1 MTRTKKAKA
10 KYHDYY
16 DLIFRGYGE
25 DDHIKRKE
33 GATLHTFEEVASSRD
48 LFGVFREDI
57 IMIDADD
64 HDTANT
70 IHNILVETGV
80 KFYYQM
86 TDRGQHFFF
95 RKGKLGHYI
104 KSNSNQKT
112 AIGLVVDY
120 KNSANDGT
128 KLVKDSTPREILEG
142 ENGGDLQDL
151 PCWLTRI
158 KTDMEVANLQNGDGR
173 NDTLF
178 NYILVLMR
186 FHLNKD
192 EIRQI
197 IKLINNYCFTEKLSD
212 RELKTILRDE
222 AFPSIQAAFTTT
234 EKDYT
239 GKAKTKV
246 LYEGIADY
254 VIAEQDICKIEDELY
269 RYKDGVYTVL
279 DSDGF
284 DSCVMNTIKGT
295 NINFRRELKPHIKER
310 AEAKQLTS
318 YNYICFKNGVY
329 DIVNDVLLPHNKE
342 YVFVNQIPHSYD
354 PDAKPVELIDTFLKN
369 LSCNDTDVIQLLIE
383 MIGYCFYR
391 RNKLTKF
398 FIIVGEGENGKSTF
412 LDYVKYILGE
422 TNTSEQSLQ
431 ELCSDK
437 FGTWMLKD
445 KLLNVGDDIDK
456 EFVEK
461 TGIIKKLVD
470 GNTFMSQQKGK
481 NQFKLT
487 YTGKL
492 MFSCNEIPRFKDDT
506 HGWERRKVIVPFY
519 ADFKNNK
526 SLKIPFIEEKITH
539 PECVEYTIKLAV
551 QALRKIIN
559 DGFIEPQV
567 VIDRTE
573 QNRKDNNPILQFV
586 EERDIEG
593 VNKKELYL
601 AYQVWCKENG
611 CTFVSSNV
619 FSRSVSR
626 LGYNTVSTK
635 DKARNTVYYFTKS
648 KDSQLMMS

>member
-1 MTRTKKAKA
+1 MTRSKRPSAE
-10 KYHDYY
+10 YHEIYKE
-16 DLIFRGYGE
+16 IFRGFSSDEYVS
-25 DDHIKRKE
+25 RKNNE
-33 GATLHTFEEVASSRD
+33 KLSTFEEVAASRD
-48 LFGVFREDI
+48 LFGVFKEDI
-57 IMIDADD
+57 VMIDADD
-64 HDTANT
+64 HDTANA
-70 IHNILVETGV
+70 IHKILIETGT

-95 RKGKLGHYI
+95 RKGKLGQYI

-112 AIGLVVDY
+112 AIGLMVDY
-120 KNSANDGT
+120 KVSANDGT
-128 KLVKDSTPREILEG
+128 KLVKDSKPREILPG
-142 ENGGDLQDL
+142 DNGGDLQDL
-151 PCWLTRI
+151 PCWLTRV
-158 KTDMEVANLQNGDGR
+158 KTDMEVADLQNGDGR

-192 EIRQI
+192 DIRAI

-212 RELKTILRDE
+212 RELKVILRDE

-239 GKAKTKV
+239 GKTKTKV

-254 VIAEQDICKIEDELY
+254 VIAEQDICKIDEELY
-269 RYKDGVYTVL
+269 RYKDGMYSLL
-279 DSDGF
+279 DSEGF

-295 NINFRRELKPHIKER
+295 NINFRRELKPHIRER
-310 AEAKQLTS
+310 AELKELTS
-318 YNYICFKNGVY
+318 YNYICFKNGIY
-329 DIVNDVLLPHNKE
+329 DIMNDVIIPHSKD
-342 YVFVNQIPHSYD
+342 YVFVNQIPHDYI
-354 PDAKPVELIDTFLKN
+354 PGAEPVELINTFLNN
-369 LSCNDTDVIQLLIE
+369 LSCKDKDVAQLLIE

-422 TNTSEQSLQ
+422 FNTSEQTLQ
-431 ELCSDK
+431 ELCTDK

-445 KLLNVGDDIDK
+445 KLINVGDDIDK

-461 TGIIKKLVD
+461 TGVIKKLVD
-470 GNTFMSQQKGK
+470 GNTFMAQRKGK
-481 NQFKLT
+481 DQFKLT

-506 HGWERRKVIVPFY
+506 YGWERRKVIVPFY
-519 ADFKNNK
+519 ADFKNDK
-526 SLKIPFIEEKITH
+526 SLKIPFIEEKLKST
-539 PECVEYTIKLAV
+539 ECVEYIISLAV
-551 QALRKIIN
+551 QSLRKIIN

-567 VIDRTE
+567 VKERTE
-573 QNRKDNNPILQFV
+573 QNRRDNNPILQFV
-586 EERDIEG
+586 EERDIDR

-626 LGYNTVSTK
+626 LGYETGSMK
-635 DKARNTVYYFTKS
+635 DKARNTIYYFTKN
-648 KDSQLMMS
+648 KESQVTL